1 MKRSTEYTIDSPYI
15 KTLLKELGF
24 EQFPHTQMGVL
35 MWLKS
40 KWIDVRAYPANGG
53 FEWVGID
60 IKENDAYSQDLN
72 TYASLGLAVEAGL
85 VESICYLS
93 LKNKPKKYYGDDNSR
108 PE

>member
-15 KTLLKELGF
+15 KNILKELEF
-24 EQFPHTQMGVL
+24 EQFPHTQLGIL

-40 KWIDVRAYPANGG
+40 KWIDVRVYPTDGG

-85 VESICYLS
+85 MESICYLS
-93 LKNKPKKYYGDDNSR
+93 LKNKPLKYYGDDDSC
-108 PE
+108 PK

>member
-15 KTLLKELGF
+15 KSILKELGF

-40 KWIDVRAYPANGG
+40 KWIDIRAYPANGG

-72 TYASLGLAVEAGL
+72 TYASLEEALEAGL

-93 LKNKPKKYYGDDNSR
+93 LKQK
-108 PE
+108 E

>member
-1 MKRSTEYTIDSPYI
+1 MKQSTEYTIDSPYI
-15 KTLLKELGF
+15 KSILKELGF
-24 EQFPHTQMGVL
+24 EQFPRTQTGVL

-53 FEWVGID
+53 FEWVGMD

-93 LKNKPKKYYGDDNSR
+93 LKNKPKKYYGDDDSR

>member
-15 KTLLKELGF
+15 KNILKELKF
-24 EQFPHTQMGVL
+24 EKYPHTQMGVL

-60 IKENDAYSQDLN
+60 IKENDTYSQDLN

-93 LKNKPKKYYGDDNSR
+93 LKNKPKKYYGDDDSR

>member
-15 KTLLKELGF
+15 KSILKELGF
-24 EQFPHTQMGVL
+24 EQFPHTQLGIL

-40 KWIDVRAYPANGG
+40 KWIDIRAYPANGG

-93 LKNKPKKYYGDDNSR
+93 LKNKSLKYYGDDNSR
-108 PE
+108 LE

>member
-1 MKRSTEYTIDSPYI
+1 MKRSTEYTINSPYI
-15 KTLLKELGF
+15 KNILIELGF
-24 EQFPHTQMGVL
+24 EQFPYTQMGVL

-53 FEWVGID
+53 FEWVGMD

-72 TYASLGLAVEAGL
+72 TYESLELALEAGL

-93 LKNKPKKYYGDDNSR
+93 LKNKPLKYYGDDDSR
-108 PE
+108 SE

>member
-15 KTLLKELGF
+15 KNILKELGF
-24 EQFPHTQMGVL
+24 EGYPHTQMGVL

-40 KWIDVRAYPANGG
+40 KWVDVRAYPANGG
-53 FEWVGID
+53 FEWVGVD
-60 IKENDAYSQDLN
+60 IKEDNVYSQDLN
-72 TYASLGLAVEAGL
+72 TYEFAGLAVEAGL

-93 LKNKPKKYYGDDNSR
+93 LKNKPLKYYGDDSR

>member
-15 KTLLKELGF
+15 KNILKELGF

-93 LKNKPKKYYGDDNSR
+93 LKNKPLKYYGDDDSR

>member
-15 KTLLKELGF
+15 KSILKELGF

-60 IKENDAYSQDLN
+60 IKENNAYSQDLN

-93 LKNKPKKYYGDDNSR
+93 LKNKSLKYYGDDDSR

>member
-15 KTLLKELGF
+15 KSILKELGF
-24 EQFPHTQMGVL
+24 EQFPHTQMGIL

-93 LKNKPKKYYGDDNSR
+93 LKNKLLKYYGDDDSR

>member
-1 MKRSTEYTIDSPYI
+1 
-15 KTLLKELGF
+15 
-24 EQFPHTQMGVL
+24 

-40 KWIDVRAYPANGG
+40 KWIDVRVYPTDGG
-53 FEWVGID
+53 FEWVGMD

-72 TYASLGLAVEAGL
+72 TYESLEEALEAGL

-93 LKNKPKKYYGDDNSR
+93 FKNKPLKYYGDDGSR

>member
-15 KTLLKELGF
+15 KNILKELEF
-24 EQFPHTQMGVL
+24 EQFPHTQMGIL

-40 KWIDVRAYPANGG
+40 KWIDVRVYPANGG

-72 TYASLGLAVEAGL
+72 TYESLEEALEAGL

-93 LKNKPKKYYGDDNSR
+93 LKNKPKKYYGDDDSR
-108 PE
+108 SE

>member
-15 KTLLKELGF
+15 KSILKELGF

-40 KWIDVRAYPANGG
+40 KWIDIRAYPANGG

-72 TYASLGLAVEAGL
+72 TYASLEEALEAGL
-85 VESICYLS
+85 METICYLS
-93 LKNKPKKYYGDDNSR
+93 LKQK
-108 PE
+108 E

>member
-15 KTLLKELGF
+15 KNILKELGF
-24 EQFPHTQMGVL
+24 EQFPHTQMGIL

-60 IKENDAYSQDLN
+60 IRENDAYSQDLN
-72 TYASLGLAVEAGL
+72 TYASVGLAVEAGL

-93 LKNKPKKYYGDDNSR
+93 LKNKPKKYYGDDDSR

>member
-1 MKRSTEYTIDSPYI
+1 MEKFNINFPHI
-15 KTLLKELGF
+15 KHLLKELGF
-24 EQFPHTQMGVL
+24 EQYPHTQIGIL

-40 KWIDVRAYPANGG
+40 KQIDVRAYPTDGG

-72 TYASLGLAVEAGL
+72 TYESLEEALEAGL

-93 LKNKPKKYYGDDNSR
+93 LKNRPKKYYGDDNSR

>member
-1 MKRSTEYTIDSPYI
+1 MKESTEYTIDSPYI
-15 KTLLKELGF
+15 KNILKELGF

-72 TYASLGLAVEAGL
+72 TYTSLGLAVEAGL

-93 LKNKPKKYYGDDNSR
+93 LKYSEK
-108 PE
+108 

>member
-15 KTLLKELGF
+15 KNILKELGF
-24 EQFPHTQMGVL
+24 EQFPHTQMGIL

-60 IKENDAYSQDLN
+60 IRENDAYSQDLN

-93 LKNKPKKYYGDDNSR
+93 LKNKPKKYYGDDDSR